1 MKYLP
6 GILPSSH
13 VAGDHHTMS
22 NPKSKSPA
30 VQKSLAKDR
39 AVNTEPPTYSGKALA
54 TQSPEKKLTR
64 AQQLDE
70 VQEQGLN
77 AFASLAKLLDGEPP
91 LPLVQ
96 KAYYIIDKA
105 WKKPVDAM
113 RKSINET
120 LKQFMREH
128 VEAVTNGEVTQ
139 EVSKPLTE
147 LQLDIGGE
155 TFKSERTVQRHTM
168 GNAPDM
174 ADVRLLAEKL
184 GLDDHL
190 KLCNEVI
197 SYEYNQQTAVAMVK
211 SKFPKVDAEK
221 FIDNCR
227 AQKSESLSIEKV

>member
-1 MKYLP
+1 MSTPKNKP
-6 GILPSSH
+6 AGSKMQPH
-13 VAGDHHTMS
+13 VGRRNADGTTTS
-22 NPKSKSPA
+22 RAARSPDLA
-30 VQKSLAKDR
+30 DYVGGALAKQ
-39 AVNTEPPTYSGKALA
+39 EP
-54 TQSPEKKLTR
+54 ERKLTR
-64 AQQLDE
+64 AEQLDA
-70 VQEQGLN
+70 VQELGLS
-77 AFASLAKLLDGEPP
+77 AFANLAKLLDGEPP

-128 VEAVTNGEVTQ
+128 VELNTETKQEEV
-139 EVSKPLTE
+139 KPLTE

-174 ADVRLLAEKL
+174 ADVKLLAEKL

-190 KLCNEVI
+190 KLCNQVV
-197 SYEYNQQTAVAMVK
+197 SYEYNQQQAVALVK
-211 SKFPKVDAEK
+211 AKFPKVDAEK
-221 FIDNCR
+221 FIDSCR
-227 AQKSESLSIEKV
+227 AQKSESLTIEKV